1 MSCFGGVWCLVCVS
15 VSEQIDPGV
24 TETET
29 KLFLMVMLFCVT
41 VCFRNEASADVYS
54 ICCQS

>member
-1 MSCFGGVWCLVCVS
+1 MCVS